1 MAEAYAPMRCTIE
14 GWTSLTG
21 MRPSVTRERILAGE
35 LPAVSA
41 GAHILICVPEA
52 LEWLRRQSRTTA
64 SPPTSIAEGA
74 VEARTMRLSLRRA
87 RAGLWTRQRE

>member
-35 LPAVSA
+35 LPAVSESDSN
-41 GAHILICVPEA
+41 LKPNEQV
-52 LEWLRRQSRTTA
+52 
-64 SPPTSIAEGA
+64 
-74 VEARTMRLSLRRA
+74 VV
-87 RAGLWTRQRE
+87 